1 MALGF
6 NTVEDAATDSKIVQ
20 PVSQPG
26 RQVPASIVD
35 QKYLP
40 DDIAALKLVED
51 TYQDYAHGR
60 KPFEREWYRSILF
73 YLGNQWI
80 IWDTLE
86 NKWRKKRLADWVP
99 TPVTNRYAST
109 GERLKSVLARIEP
122 NWNFTPSTSGEDD
135 VASAKIATEIVPVI
149 LEENKI
155 LRIRESVASWL
166 TFAGNAYL
174 LSGVEAVFGPEP
186 EEDTGFNTEKDRIS
200 DSEISA
206 GVNEEQEQP
215 PIIDY
220 KLYTDVYSPFEIHLD
235 QTIEHFEDQTK
246 VLVVQRRSKE
256 YVKNLWG
263 IEVEEMDSSPN
274 IHYQESIGY
283 ITNSPEITGFLASM
297 SRIKRVT
304 VKRLFAK
311 PSRKYPYGL
320 YIVTAGAKVVEKR
333 ILPQTAKGESFI
345 PIAPVKFDNIPAA
358 AFGRTP
364 MFDLVLKQV
373 QRNKIES
380 LVELI
385 ILRMASPIWLMPEGT
400 YVRNF
405 SGAPG
410 AVVTYQGMTEKSK
423 EPSRIPGEQVPSSVV
438 MFLAQIDK
446 DFEELAAT
454 FEALKGQT
462 PYSGAP
468 GIVIEQLV
476 EQGLTRFGPSLRNV
490 AEGYRIWM
498 QHQIEFYRQ
507 YIGIRTK
514 TKKSALSQWEE
525 QKFQGA
531 DIKGAVDVQIDSD
544 STVPRS
550 SQVETAKVLG
560 AVGQGLVDVTD
571 PVIKQKVLRKLHIE
585 DLRDDIE
592 EDMVRAVQENEQMAA
607 GQEVEVTSFIDN
619 HPVHIYQHR
628 KFANSDEG
636 NNPQIKQ
643 LVAKHLAQHHMIMDA
658 EANPGTGALGPGAGA
673 PGGPKPPIGKPIG
686 PAARPIK
693 VAGPGPKSMGM
704 PPAPHA
710 PLPPGIV

>member
-1 MALGF
+1 MPLGASEP
-6 NTVEDAATDSKIVQ
+6 VTDSTIVE
-20 PVSQPG
+20 PASQPG
-26 RQVPASIVD
+26 RQVPTSQSLS

-40 DDIAALKLVED
+40 DDTTALKLVED

-122 NWNFTPSTSGEDD
+122 NWNFTPGSSEEDD
-135 VASAKIATEIVPVI
+135 VASAKIATDVVPVI

-166 TFAGNAYL
+166 TFTGNVFL
-174 LSGVEAVFGPEP
+174 LSGVESVFGAEA
-186 EEDTGFNTEKDRIS
+186 EEDTGFNSEAAQMS
-200 DSEISA
+200 DSEINA
-206 GVNEEQEQP
+206 GVNEEEEEPQP
-215 PIIDY
+215 TDY
-220 KLYTDVYSPFEIHLD
+220 KLFTDVVSPFEGHLD

-246 VLVVQRRSKE
+246 FLIVQRRSKE
-256 YVKNLWG
+256 YIKNLWG
-263 IEVEEMDSSPN
+263 VDVEEMDSSPN

-283 ITNSPEITGFLASM
+283 VTNTPEITGFLASM

-311 PSRKYPYGL
+311 PSKKYPYGL
-320 YIVTAGAKVVEKR
+320 YIVTAGAKVVEKKV
-333 ILPQTAKGESFI
+333 LPQTAKGEPFI
-345 PIAPVKFDNIPAA
+345 PVSSVKFDNIPAA

-364 MFDLVLKQV
+364 MLDLVLKQV

-380 LVELI
+380 LIELI

-410 AVVTYQGMTEKSK
+410 AVVTWNNMTEKSGK
-423 EPSRIPGEQVPSSVV
+423 PDRIPGEQIPSSTI

-476 EQGLTRFGPSLRNV
+476 EQGLTRFGPALRNV
-490 AEGYRIWM
+490 AEGYRTWM
-498 QHQIEFYRQ
+498 QHQLEFFRVYQLNRAL
-507 YIGIRTK
+507 
-514 TKKSALSQWEE
+514 TKKSSFSKWEE
-525 QKFQGA
+525 TKFAGA
-531 DIKGAVDVQIDSD
+531 DIKGAINVEIDPD

-550 SQVETAKVLG
+550 SQVETAKVMG
-560 AVGQGLVDVTD
+560 ALESGLVDSSD
-571 PVIKQKVLRKLHIE
+571 PIVKQKILRKLHIE

-592 EDMVRAVQENEQMAA
+592 EDMVRAVQENEQMLGGAQVQA
-607 GQEVEVTSFIDN
+607 TPFIDA
-619 HPVHIYQHR
+619 HAVHIYQHR
-628 KFANSDEG
+628 KSANTDAVR
-636 NNPQIKQ
+636 NNPPVLQAHIQ
-643 LVAKHLAQHHMIMDA
+643 HITQHHMMLDA
-658 EANPGTGALGPGAGA
+658 EANPGGAAPVQGAPA
-673 PGGPKPPIGKPIG
+673 PGGAPKPAG
-686 PAARPIK
+686 PAARPMK
-693 VAGPGPKSMGM
+693 AAGVGPKSGAGL
-704 PPAPHA
+704 PGAPKA
-710 PLPPGIV
+710 AGLPQGIV

>member
-1 MALGF
+1 MALL
-6 NTVEDAATDSKIVQ
+6 NEEMATDSAILQ
-20 PVSQPG
+20 PTDEEP
-26 RQVPASIVD
+26 QVE
-35 QKYLP
+35 QFLP
-40 DDIAALKLVED
+40 DDEAALKLVED
-51 TYQDYAHGR
+51 TYRDYAHGR

-80 IWDTLE
+80 IWDTTE
-86 NKWRKKRLADWVP
+86 NKWRKKRLADWIP

-135 VASAKIATEIVPVI
+135 VASAKIATDIVPVI

-166 TFAGNAYL
+166 TFSGNAYL
-174 LSGVEAVFGPEP
+174 LSGVEGVFAPDAEAAAAEDD
-186 EEDTGFNTEKDRIS
+186 EESPIIG
-200 DSEISA
+200 SEIMA
-206 GVNEEQEQP
+206 GVNEEAP
-215 PIIDY
+215 PRVPTDY
-220 KLYTDVYSPFEIHLD
+220 TLYTDVVSPFEAYLD

-246 VLVVQRRSKE
+246 FLIVQRRSKE
-256 YVKNLWG
+256 YVKNLWD
-263 IEVEEMDSSPN
+263 IDVEELDSSPN

-304 VKRLFAK
+304 VKRLFSK
-311 PSRKYPYGL
+311 PSKKYPYGL
-320 YIVTAGAKVVEKR
+320 YIVIAGDKVVEKKY
-333 ILPQTAKGESFI
+333 LPQTAKGDPFI
-345 PIAPVKFDNIPAA
+345 PVAPVKFDNIPAA

-364 MFDLVLKQV
+364 MADLIYKQV

-380 LVELI
+380 LIELI
-385 ILRMASPIWLMPEGT
+385 ILRMASPVWLMPEGT

-410 AVVTYQGMTEKSK
+410 AIITYQGMTEKSK

-476 EQGLTRFGPSLRNV
+476 EQGLTRFGPALRNV
-490 AEGYRIWM
+490 AEGYRTWM
-498 QHQIEFYRQ
+498 QHQIEFYRN
-507 YIGIRTK
+507 YVGTRTR
-514 TKKSALSQWEE
+514 TKKSELSQWAE
-525 QKFQGA
+525 QKFMGS
-531 DIKGAVDVQIDSD
+531 DIKGAVNVQIDSD

-560 AVGQGLVDVTD
+560 AMGQGLVDASD
-571 PVIKQKVLRKLHIE
+571 PIVRQKILRKLHIE

-592 EDMVRAVQENEQMAA
+592 ADMVRAVQENEQMLA
-607 GQEVEVTSFIDN
+607 GQPVAATPFIDN

-628 KFANSDEG
+628 KFANTDEG
-636 NNPQIKQ
+636 SNPQIRPII
-643 LVAKHLAQHHMIMDA
+643 AKHLAQHHMMLDA
-658 EANPGTGALGPGAGA
+658 ESNPGASA
-673 PGGPKPPIGKPIG
+673 PGGPGVPPPGGAPMK
-686 PAARPIK
+686 AAA
-693 VAGPGPKSMGM
+693 VGPKGGGAGAGIPE
-704 PPAPHA
+704 PPKA